1 MIFEL
6 TSGLVAGLRGLVVKE
21 MRTRSRGWRSMW
33 VLTGYLALLSGAV
46 AVYLAIMVGTTGTY
60 PAASGLVMFY
70 ALAFGSVLLLSFIT
84 PALTTGAVSGERER
98 RTLELL
104 LVTRASAFGL
114 ACGKLAGSLL
124 YVVFLL
130 VASLPAFALVWL
142 FGGIQLRYLLM
153 VVAVALVTAISYA
166 ALGMVFSAL
175 LRRTA
180 LATVASYLSVLVLLA
195 GLPIAWMVG
204 SMVGSSQ
211 GRIVQPPGF
220 MVGVSPL
227 ASLFSILA
235 SNEVFAGA
243 DGVAEP
249 VPITHVVYSMY
260 DPQTSRQ
267 ERYVRLAP
275 WVYHFTFSALIT
287 LVSLVLTAA
296 TISPIKPWRRLSWR
310 H

>member
-1 MIFEL
+1 MFEL
-6 TSGLVAGLRGLVVKE
+6 TSGLAAGVRGLVVKE

-46 AVYLAIMVGTTGTY
+46 SVYLAVMLSATGTY

-84 PALTTGAVSGERER
+84 PALTTGAVSGELER

-142 FGGIQLRYLLM
+142 FGGIQMRYLLL
-153 VVAVALVTAISYA
+153 VVAVALVTAVSYA
-166 ALGMVFSAL
+166 SLGMMFSAL

-180 LATVASYLSVLVLLA
+180 LATVASYLTVLVLVA
-195 GLPIAWMVG
+195 GLPVGWMVG
-204 SMVGSSQ
+204 SMIMSSQ
-211 GRIVQPPGF
+211 GRVISAPGF

-235 SNEVFAGA
+235 SSETFAGP
-243 DGVAEP
+243 GGLSEP

-260 DPQTSRQ
+260 DPATSQQ

-275 WVYHFTFSALIT
+275 WVYHFSFSAVLT
-287 LVSLVLTAA
+287 LVSLLLTAA
-296 TISPIKPWRRLSWR
+296 SISPVKPWRRLRWR
-310 H
+310 R

>member
-6 TSGLVAGLRGLVVKE
+6 TSGLAAGLRGLVVKE

-33 VLTGYLALLSGAV
+33 VLTGYLTLLSGAV
-46 AVYLAIMVGTTGTY
+46 AVYLAVMLSATGTY

-142 FGGIQLRYLLM
+142 FGGIQVRYLLL

-166 ALGMVFSAL
+166 SLGMMYSAL

-180 LATVASYLSVLVLLA
+180 LATVASYLTVLVLVA
-195 GLPIAWMVG
+195 GLPVG
-204 SMVGSSQ
+204 WLVASMVTSSL
-211 GRIVQPPGF
+211 GRVTSVPGF

-235 SNEVFAGA
+235 SSETFAGP
-243 DGVAEP
+243 GGMVEP
-249 VPITHVVYSMY
+249 VPFTHVVYSLF
-260 DPQTSRQ
+260 DPSTSRV
-267 ERYVRLAP
+267 ERFVRLAP
-275 WVYHFTFSALIT
+275 WVYHFSFSAVLT
-287 LVSLVLTAA
+287 LVSLLLTAA
-296 TISPIKPWRRLSWR
+296 SISPIKPWRRLRWR
-310 H
+310 R

>member
-6 TSGLVAGLRGLVVKE
+6 TSGLAAGMRGLVVKE

-46 AVYLAIMVGTTGTY
+46 AVYLAIMLSATGTY
-60 PAASGLVMFY
+60 PAASGLIMFY

-104 LVTRASAFGL
+104 LVTRASALGL

-153 VVAVALVTAISYA
+153 VVGVALVTAVSYA
-166 ALGMVFSAL
+166 ALGMVYSAL

-180 LATVASYLSVLVLLA
+180 LATVASYLTVLVLLA
-195 GLPIAWMVG
+195 GLPLGWMVG
-204 SMVGSSQ
+204 SMIGASQ
-211 GRIVQPPGF
+211 GRVMSPPGF

-235 SNEVFAGA
+235 SSDTFAGP
-243 DGVAEP
+243 GGTAEP

-260 DPQTSRQ
+260 DPGTSRQ
-267 ERYVRLAP
+267 ERFVRLAP
-275 WVYHFTFSALIT
+275 WVYHFSFSAVLT
-287 LVSLVLTAA
+287 VVSLLLTAA
-296 TISPIKPWRRLSWR
+296 SISPIKPWKRLRWQR
-310 H
+310 